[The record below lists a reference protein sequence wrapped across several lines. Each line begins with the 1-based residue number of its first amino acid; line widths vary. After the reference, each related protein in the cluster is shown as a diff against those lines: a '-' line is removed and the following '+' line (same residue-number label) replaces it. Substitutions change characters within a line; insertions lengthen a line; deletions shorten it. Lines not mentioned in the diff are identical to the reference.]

1 MRRQT
6 DRQTDRQ
13 GQDYC
18 GTYISAYSAVTS
30 SGALLRR
37 TDAGRSEVCD
47 FASVSYSYNEAFES
61 VRDIMNVNG

>member
-1 MRRQT
+1 VRRQT
-6 DRQTDRQ
+6 DRQTDR
-13 GQDYC
+13 GRI
-18 GTYISAYSAVTS
+18 TVALILVHSAVTS
-30 SGALLRR
+30 NGARPRR